1 MIRQNQSRHVAFAR
15 FDMPYRPI
23 PAGEKCDLAHDLRD
37 NPHPRP

>member
-23 PAGEKCDLAHDLRD
+23 PAGERSGVAQS
-37 NPHPRP
+37 